1 MVVSTHTPLAAARA
15 PGARFIDPAALARID
30 NLELVARTVV
40 DGFIAGL
47 HRSPYLGLSLDFADQ
62 RPYMPGDDIRRID
75 WRVYART
82 DRYYVKQY
90 EAETNA
96 NFVVALDASASMG
109 YGSGDLTKLDYARM
123 LAATLAWFASRQ
135 HDRVGLTAFADAPI
149 EHLPPMARNVDAL
162 LHALDRLRPARPA
175 RAGEVSRLGPPLA
188 LLAEGVRRRGIVA
201 VISDLYEPPEAVIE
215 ALAPLVGRGGD
226 VVVFHVLDPA
236 ELDLPFEDE
245 LTLEDLESGA
255 RTPLLP
261 GRAREAYRQRI
272 QAHLAQLA
280 RRLGDERIDYAVL
293 RTDVALDE
301 ALFAFLAAR
310 QRMARVR

>member
-1 MVVSTHTPLAAARA
+1 MTSHTPLAAACA

-90 EAETNA
+90 EADTNA
-96 NFVVALDASASMG
+96 NFIVALDASASMG
-109 YGSGDLTKLDYARM
+109 YASGEVSKLDYGRM

-149 EHLPPMARNVDAL
+149 EHLPARARNVDTL
-162 LHALDRLRPARPA
+162 LHALDRLRPARPS
-175 RAGEVSRLGPPLA
+175 RAGDVSRLRPPLT
-188 LLAEGVRRRGIVA
+188 LLAEGMKRRGIVA
-201 VISDLYEPPEAVIE
+201 VISDLYEPPEAVVE
-215 ALAPLVGRGGD
+215 AIAPLKGRGGD
-226 VVVFHVLDPA
+226 VLVFHVLDPA
-236 ELDLPFEDE
+236 ELDFPFEEE

-261 GRAREAYRQRI
+261 GRARAAYRQRI
-272 QAHLAQLA
+272 QAHIAELA
-280 RRLGDERIDYAVL
+280 RRLGDERIDYAVF
-293 RTDVALDE
+293 RTDAPLDE
-301 ALFAFLAAR
+301 GLFAFLAMR
-310 QRMARVR
+310 QRMMKVR